1 MSKFDVVCAGIAGVD
16 VLIQGVDLS
25 TPFEGE
31 TKLAQS
37 VKLALGGDAA
47 NEATTLAYLGVKVQL
62 MSGVGEDGAAPF
74 ICSTVGEAGVNT
86 DTLITIPNGGSSALN
101 VVLVHP
107 DGERNFIN
115 TGLPATGWKPDIT
128 RFGDAKIVSL
138 ASFFLPP
145 YHIPQ
150 VCLETAR
157 AAKEAGKTVCADVVC
172 TPGSKLE
179 DIADALKYVD
189 YLFPNEDEARG
200 LTGKEDLDDIAD
212 TFLGLG
218 VGTVIIKLGSRGC
231 LIKNSTMR
239 EIVPCFKVEN
249 VVDTTGAGDNFM
261 AGFICALLDGKDLVE
276 CARFASGVAGV
287 SIQYRGACGGVKSRA
302 QVEEAMAG
310 KGENA
315 LH

>member
-16 VLIQGVDLS
+16 ILIQGADMS
-25 TPFEGE
+25 SGWTEE
-31 TKLAQS
+31 TKLARS
-37 VKLALGGDAA
+37 VRLAIGGDAA
-47 NEATTLAYLGVKVQL
+47 NESYALAKLGVKVQL

-74 ICSTVGEAGVNT
+74 IRGTVEAAGVNT

-101 VVLVHP
+101 TIFVHD

-115 TGLPATGWKPDIT
+115 TGLPATGWKPDPA

-145 YHIPQ
+145 YHLPE

-157 AAKEAGKTVCADVVC
+157 AAKEAGKIVCADVVC
-172 TPGSKLE
+172 TPGCKLE
-179 DIADALKYVD
+179 SIAPALQYVD

-212 TFLGLG
+212 TFLNLG
-218 VGTVIIKLGSRGC
+218 VGTVVVKLGSRGC
-231 LIKNSTMR
+231 LVKNREMR
-239 EIVPCFKVEN
+239 EIVPCFKVDN
-249 VVDTTGAGDNFM
+249 VVDTTGAGDNFL
-261 AGFICALLDGKDLVE
+261 AGFICALLDGKSLVD

-287 SIQYRGACGGVKSRA
+287 SIQYQGACGGVQSRQ
-302 QVEEAMAG
+302 QVEDAIAG